1 MRRTSSHLFTLSL
14 GSLLITACGNP
25 LHLSTGDGSSGEVGG
40 DGGAVQTC
48 RTMSDCPPPGE
59 TPYGWAT
66 AWVCIGPYTPGHCG
80 LITPDDPVACTEDSQ
95 CDGGKV
101 CRADAAWVD
110 SRGPTCSSPCTN
122 DLDCPPT
129 DKCDSGGRCQART
142 CAECPSY
149 FSCASGT
156 CVIPSCL
163 KDADCPGGYCVTKSC
178 AGSLGTCKMRCA

>member
-1 MRRTSSHLFTLSL
+1 MRRTSSDLFTLSL
-14 GSLLITACGNP
+14 GSFLITACSNP
-25 LHLSTGDGSSGEVGG
+25 LHLSTGDGSTGR
-40 DGGAVQTC
+40 AC
-48 RTMSDCPPPGE
+48 RAMSDCPAPGN
-59 TPYGWAT
+59 TPYGFVVWN
-66 AWVCIGPYTPGHCG
+66 CRDPYDPYQCG
-80 LITPDDPVACTEDSQ
+80 ALRPNDPMACTEDSQ

-101 CRADAAWVD
+101 CSDATGWL
-110 SRGPTCSSPCTN
+110 GSPGLVCAPPCAS

-163 KDADCPGGYCVTKSC
+163 KDVDCPGAYCVVQRC
-178 AGSLGTCKMRCA
+178 AGWLGVCEMACS